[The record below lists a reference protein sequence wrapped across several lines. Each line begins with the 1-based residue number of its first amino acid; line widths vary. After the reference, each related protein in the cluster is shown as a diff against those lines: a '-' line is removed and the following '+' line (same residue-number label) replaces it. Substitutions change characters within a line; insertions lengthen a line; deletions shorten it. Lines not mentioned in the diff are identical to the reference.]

1 MATRETTVILTTT
14 NLPFWDRAP
23 TGNREAY
30 YHTDPACRNLAGV
43 EPHVFHGPP
52 PRHLKKCSNCK
63 T

>member
-43 EPHVFHGPP
+43 EPHVFHQPP